1 LIEKARSVDVEEILS
16 VINTTNREAYKSII
30 PKEQI
35 KEPILTL
42 EGLLEI
48 LDKMAFY
55 VHKSDGKI
63 VGVAALDVIDD
74 KVGKLRWVYVLPEHQ
89 RKGIGTALIT
99 LLEQKAVEKGLR
111 KMRLRTI
118 GKSHQAVNFYKKL
131 GYKLAGRIEE
141 IWGYDFLMEKDLRL
155 QPFDF
160 SATT

>member
-1 LIEKARSVDVEEILS
+1 LIEKVRPVDVEEILL
-16 VINTTNREAYKSII
+16 VINTSNREAYKSII
-30 PKEQI
+30 PKEQF

-42 EGLLEI
+42 EELLKN
-48 LDKMAFY
+48 LDKTAFY
-55 VHKSDGKI
+55 AHKSDGKI
-63 VGVAALDVIDD
+63 VGVAALDVLDD

-118 GKSHQAVNFYKKL
+118 GKSHQAVNFYKQL
-131 GYKLAGRIEE
+131 GYKLTGKIEE
-141 IWGYDFLMEKDLRL
+141 IWGYDFLMEKVLRL

-160 SATT
+160 SATI